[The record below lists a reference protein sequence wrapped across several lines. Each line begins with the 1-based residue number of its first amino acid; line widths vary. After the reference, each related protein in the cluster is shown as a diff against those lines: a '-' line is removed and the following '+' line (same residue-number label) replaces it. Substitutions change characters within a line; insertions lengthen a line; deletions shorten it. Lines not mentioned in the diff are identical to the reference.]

1 MYFMNSYLIK
11 YRCTIVENPDR
22 LVLELLFFDEYFKK
36 SRGNESHRL
45 SFIAFLSTS
54 DLTKVFRRKMI
65 CAPLPSLPLC
75 ASMSN

>member
-1 MYFMNSYLIK
+1 MNSYLIK

-22 LVLELLFFDEYFKK
+22 LVLELFFCMTTLKNQ
-36 SRGNESHRL
+36 GVMNPNIL

-65 CAPLPSLPLC
+65 CGPLPSLPLC
-75 ASMSN
+75 SSMIN